1 MNTAKDLPKIGVG
14 DTVTVKY
21 RVGLDYSTFTGTVH
35 DMVPDPYGHP
45 VLIVS
50 DGTDIKAFS
59 LETAFVDSV
68 VLVKKS
74 DDDKF
79 VPSPIDDS
87 VVEALKREVHT
98 PSFYTVSFTLSRDGE
113 RIATVS
119 GRKEGKLSPPELIRL
134 AILANYKNLS
144 YFAGGWLSVYPLG
157 KLLEH
162 YVKDGLPLMD
172 SSFGV
177 DGVSVSCYDAEKG
190 KFYDIAVPNP
200 RYLLVENL
208 DAAYNYYICK
218 WEPPREKD

>member
-21 RVGLDYSTFTGTVH
+21 RVGIDYSTFTGTVH

-45 VLIVS
+45 VMIVS

-98 PSFYTVSFTLSRDGE
+98 PSFYTVSFTLCRDGE

-119 GRKEGKLSPPELIRL
+119 GRKQGKLSPTELIQL

-144 YFAGGWLSVYPLG
+144 YFAGSWLSVYPLG

-190 KFYDIAVPNP
+190 KFYDIAVPNH
-200 RYLLVENL
+200 RHLLVENL